1 MQNILEGLKSF
12 HLKHIRTKIIVLFF
26 FIAIISSII
35 SIYSIYKLETLEKN
49 VDEME
54 SDLGEIQSGI
64 TTISTIGLNISDVHA
79 KIGVLINQM
88 HHCFHL
94 YDAGNEQARDLFFKY
109 QENFTSLINRLD
121 DEIGNQYGFLQ
132 VDIAHI
138 QSNFNQYVYTVENP
152 NGAGIFDHLETVNHL
167 ENQLEQQLDQISIS
181 NLTLITSLHNQ
192 INEEQQEINT
202 IFKTLTTYESKI
214 ETQLDSLIENL
225 YFEIDKINMNAQQS
239 NQNALLTQKSIES
252 EISVYKMQ
260 LIGSSIF
267 LIICAGIIGYYYS
280 TKITNALL
288 NLTRASEKM
297 QKGIFPEKPIEVDSN
312 DEFRLLTDTFNSMMI
327 NIKQLLKQKNEF
339 INQLGHDLKNPLGP
353 LIHLMPIIEKHTTD
367 PKDKEILNV
376 IQRNVKY
383 MKNLVEKTLELAR
396 LNAANTT
403 LALEKI
409 DLKEKVEEI
418 IQRNK
423 YMFKQKQI
431 TVENFIPD
439 HSFISADHLRLEEL
453 LNNLLNNSVKYNSE
467 QGSITINAEEQNDE
481 LLISV
486 HDNGVGMTSEQL
498 HHIFDEF
505 YKADQSR
512 HDFDSSG
519 LGMPICKS
527 IVEKHGGRIW
537 AESEGINKGSTF
549 YFTLP
554 KKLDEEPRQPG
565 LPQDFNHHDSST
577 SISERVD
584 QLLIQKE

>member
-1 MQNILEGLKSF
+1 
-12 HLKHIRTKIIVLFF
+12 
-26 FIAIISSII
+26 
-35 SIYSIYKLETLEKN
+35 
-49 VDEME
+49 ME

-94 YDAGNEQARDLFFKY
+94 YDVGNEQARDLFFQY

-403 LALEKI
+403 LSLEKI

>member
-64 TTISTIGLNISDVHA
+64 TTISTIGLNISDVHS

-94 YDAGNEQARDLFFKY
+94 YDVGNEQARDLFFQY

-167 ENQLEQQLDQISIS
+167 ENQLDQQLDQISPG
-181 NLTLITSLHNQ
+181 NLTLIASLHDQ

-202 IFKTLTTYESKI
+202 IFETLTTYESKI

-327 NIKQLLKQKNEF
+327 NIKQLLKQKMNSS
-339 INQLGHDLKNPLGP
+339 
-353 LIHLMPIIEKHTTD
+353 T
-367 PKDKEILNV
+367 
-376 IQRNVKY
+376 
-383 MKNLVEKTLELAR
+383 NLVM
-396 LNAANTT
+396 
-403 LALEKI
+403 I
-409 DLKEKVEEI
+409 
-418 IQRNK
+418 
-423 YMFKQKQI
+423 
-431 TVENFIPD
+431 
-439 HSFISADHLRLEEL
+439 
-453 LNNLLNNSVKYNSE
+453 
-467 QGSITINAEEQNDE
+467 
-481 LLISV
+481 
-486 HDNGVGMTSEQL
+486 
-498 HHIFDEF
+498 
-505 YKADQSR
+505 
-512 HDFDSSG
+512 
-519 LGMPICKS
+519 
-527 IVEKHGGRIW
+527 
-537 AESEGINKGSTF
+537 
-549 YFTLP
+549 
-554 KKLDEEPRQPG
+554 
-565 LPQDFNHHDSST
+565 
-577 SISERVD
+577 
-584 QLLIQKE
+584 